1 MIEGQVRERSGL
13 EPRAGTRETEERLC
27 WMWWFV
33 GLPLSSWLLPGLL
46 TFSAPNMAT
55 LTMMVVILVGT
66 SLVAR
71 HMLSY

>member
-1 MIEGQVRERSGL
+1 
-13 EPRAGTRETEERLC
+13 
-27 WMWWFV
+27 MWWLF

-46 TFSAPNMAT
+46 TVAAPNVVT

-71 HMLSY
+71 RALSY